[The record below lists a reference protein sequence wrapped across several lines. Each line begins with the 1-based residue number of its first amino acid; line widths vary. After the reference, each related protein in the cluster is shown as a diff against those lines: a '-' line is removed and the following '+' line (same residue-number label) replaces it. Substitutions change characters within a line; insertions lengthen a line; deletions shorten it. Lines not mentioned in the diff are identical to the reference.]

1 MRCKGQD
8 QAHSRCLINWV
19 FLQLLIFSWGTP
31 IHSSKPYSES
41 PSSRKPSDISFP
53 GSAGCFQPHA
63 FLQPSPDPTALGVC
77 VLACLCLP
85 QTGGFLKAWAGMKL
99 LWAPILW
106 LGLKKRWQRIGVP
119 GPGVVKA
126 GIKSSHQR
134 IEG

>member
-1 MRCKGQD
+1 MLDKLG
-8 QAHSRCLINWV
+8 V
-19 FLQLLIFSWGTP
+19 FAVTHLQLGNSYPFLKTLL
-31 IHSSKPYSES
+31 
-41 PSSRKPSDISFP
+41 RKPLLQEPFSDISFP

-106 LGLKKRWQRIGVP
+106 LGLKKRWQRIGVL
-119 GPGVVKA
+119 GPGAVKA